1 MDRKKWIA
9 GFCILLGI
17 VIMAVPACLRLGGE
31 KRTQELMEEFEQKM
45 ESVDEETQDENSKSE
60 KRRKASA
67 IPEGEN
73 VIGII
78 EIESLG
84 IRYPIIEG
92 TGSDALNSGIGHISD
107 TAGIGESGNCV
118 LCGHNGSRHG
128 TFFTSLSGIK
138 TGAVVE
144 LTDEDGYLYDYKVT
158 ETKVVDPHDNSI
170 KDTDGTER
178 LTLFTCANKG
188 TMRFVCFCEP
198 LESDLDEN

>member
-1 MDRKKWIA
+1 MGRKKWIA
-9 GFCILLGI
+9 VFCILLGI

-31 KRTQELMEEFEQKM
+31 KRTRELMEEFEQKM
-45 ESVDEETQDENSKSE
+45 ESEEEETEDENSKSE
-60 KRRKASA
+60 ERRKASA

-128 TFFTSLSGIK
+128 TFFTPLSGIEI
-138 TGAVVE
+138 GAVVE
-144 LTDEDGYLYDYKVT
+144 LTDKEGYLHDYKVT
-158 ETKVVDPHDNSI
+158 GTKVVDPHDNSI

-198 LESDLDEN
+198 LEDE